1 MKDPAILFY
10 TADFITGTLTM
21 TDEQRGKYIILL
33 CLQHQKGYLTEK
45 DMLNICKTYDEDIF
59 SKFTVQ
65 DGKYYNERM
74 KNEAE
79 KRKKYSE
86 SRRNNR
92 MNKDSDDNKENNI
105 CESYVNHM
113 ENRNRNII
121 IDINSNNINTEF
133 ENFRKLYPGT
143 KRGYETEFNNFK
155 KHKDWKL
162 VVDQLYGKLQ
172 QQIEIRSKKKING
185 DFVPEWKNMQTWINQ
200 RCWEEEVMK
209 PKVRLAT

>member
-79 KRKKYSE
+79 KRKRYSE

-113 ENRNRNII
+113 ENINII
-121 IDINSNNINTEF
+121 NI
-133 ENFRKLYPGT
+133 
-143 KRGYETEFNNFK
+143 
-155 KHKDWKL
+155 
-162 VVDQLYGKLQ
+162 
-172 QQIEIRSKKKING
+172 QIK
-185 DFVPEWKNMQTWINQ
+185 
-200 RCWEEEVMK
+200 
-209 PKVRLAT
+209 